1 MWRDGEHMNE
11 QELLIQRFLDDDLTP
26 EERVAFLHA
35 VDLDPTLRRRWLN
48 LEMVVAEAARLPKL
62 TPSLK
67 FLNELKAKV
76 APSSPSWWE
85 RVWAVVTRPRTLE
98 WNLAGGMAAACVV
111 LVAVVGLLRVMPER
125 VVEVPVTTVPT
136 QTIAAGT
143 PQAGPPQVFVRL
155 VLLQPG
161 ARSVSV
167 AGDFNGWNPAN
178 TPLERSDG
186 GMWTATIPL
195 KPGRYQYMFVIDGK
209 QWIADPLATE
219 EATDGFGSQNAVL
232 DVDI

>member
-1 MWRDGEHMNE
+1 M
-11 QELLIQRFLDDDLTP
+11 
-26 EERVAFLHA
+26 
-35 VDLDPTLRRRWLN
+35 
-48 LEMVVAEAARLPKL
+48 
-62 TPSLK
+62 
-67 FLNELKAKV
+67 
-76 APSSPSWWE
+76 
-85 RVWAVVTRPRTLE
+85 AVV
-98 WNLAGGMAAACVV
+98 CVV
-111 LVAVVGLLRVMPER
+111 LVAVAGLLTVMPER
-125 VVEVPVTTVPT
+125 VVEVPVAMTST
-136 QTIAAGT
+136 QTIAAGRE
-143 PQAGPPQVFVRL
+143 QAAPQVFVRL

-209 QWIADPLATE
+209 QWIADPLAAE
-219 EATDGFGSQNAVL
+219 AATDGFGAQNAVL

>member
-1 MWRDGEHMNE
+1 MNE
-11 QELLIQRFLDDDLTP
+11 QELLIQRFLDDDLSP
-26 EERVAFLHA
+26 EERVAFLQA
-35 VDLDPTLRRRWLN
+35 VDLDPALRRRWLN
-48 LEMVVAEAARLPKL
+48 LEMVVAEAACLPKL
-62 TPSLK
+62 SLSLK
-67 FLNELKAKV
+67 FLNELKAKI
-76 APSSPSWWE
+76 APPDQSWWE
-85 RVWAVVTRPRTLE
+85 RVWTVVTAPRTLE

-111 LVAVVGLLRVMPER
+111 LVAVGGLLRVMPER
-125 VVEVPVTTVPT
+125 VVEVPVTTVPA
-136 QTIAAGT
+136 QTITAGT
-143 PQAGPPQVFVRL
+143 PQAAPQVFVRL

>member
-1 MWRDGEHMNE
+1 MTEP
-11 QELLIQRFLDDDLTP
+11 ELLIQRFLDHDLTP
-26 EERVAFLHA
+26 EERVVFLQT
-35 VDLDPTLRRRWLN
+35 VDADPALRRRWLN
-48 LEMVVAEAARLPKL
+48 LEMVVAEAARLPRL
-62 TPSLK
+62 APSAL
-67 FLNELKAKV
+67 FLSELKASLAPPV
-76 APSSPSWWE
+76 ASWWE
-85 RVWAVVTRPRTLE
+85 RVWAAVTTPRTLE
-98 WNLAGGMAAACVV
+98 WNLAGAIAAACVV
-111 LVAVVGLLRVMPER
+111 LVAVAGLVRVMPER
-125 VVEVPVTTVPT
+125 VVEVPVTTVPA
-136 QTIAAGT
+136 QTITAGT
-143 PQAGPPQVFVRL
+143 PQAAPQVFVRL
-155 VLLQPG
+155 ILLQPG